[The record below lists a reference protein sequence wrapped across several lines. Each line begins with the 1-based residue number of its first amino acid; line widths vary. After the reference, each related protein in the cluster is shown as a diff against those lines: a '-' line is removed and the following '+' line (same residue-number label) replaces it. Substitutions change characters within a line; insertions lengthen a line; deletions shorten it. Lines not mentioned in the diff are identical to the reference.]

1 MTHLNLKPGLFNLR
15 FDLPAA
21 LVVFLVAL
29 PLCLGVAV
37 ASGVPAFSG
46 IIAGAV
52 GGIVIGML
60 SGSQLSVSG
69 PAAGL
74 TVIVLSAVQSLPTFE
89 TFLLAVFLSGI
100 IQAILGFIKAGVI
113 GDFIPSAVI
122 RGMLAAIGLILIL
135 KQIPHA
141 VGYDKDYEGDFSF
154 SQSDGRNTITEIFHL
169 ANEVLSTGAILIAI
183 TCLLLLNLW
192 DNKKIKSHPI
202 LQYIPGPLVAV
213 VFGIVANTVFNASI
227 PSLVIAPEHL
237 VNIPVASD
245 IAAFFLQFT
254 TPDFSQIG
262 NTEVWVIAFTL
273 AIVASV
279 ETLLSIEAVDKID
292 PFKRISPT
300 NRELVAQGAGNVIS
314 GLIGGM
320 PVTSVIVRS
329 SANVSSGGRTRMS
342 TILHG
347 LLLLLSVAIIPRVL
361 NLIPLSALAAV
372 LISVGYKLTKPEIFV
387 RKWKKG
393 FAHFIPFVVTIL
405 AILLTD
411 LLKGVFIGL
420 LMGSAFILFSNFK
433 SAITYVVDGH
443 QHLIRFKK
451 NLSFIHKLELRK
463 LLRTI
468 PDESVV
474 LIDLS
479 RIDFVDYDNAE
490 ILNDFIDNASLRGVK
505 VIVKRNEMHSA
516 DIVKEQ
522 TEIPEEL
529 LQP

>member
-1 MTHLNLKPGLFNLR
+1 MTHLNLKPGLSNLR
-15 FDLPAA
+15 YDLPAA

-52 GGIVIGML
+52 GGIIIGLL

-74 TVIVLSAVQSLPTFE
+74 TVIVLSAVNSLPSFE
-89 TFLLAVFLSGI
+89 SFLLAVFLSGI
-100 IQAILGFIKAGVI
+100 IQAILGVVKAGVI

-154 SQSDGRNTITEIFHL
+154 SQTDGRNTFSEIFHL
-169 ANEVLSTGAILIAI
+169 ANEALSPGAIVIAL
-183 TCLLLLNLW
+183 TCLILLNLW
-192 DNKKIKSHPI
+192 DNKKIKSHPL

-213 VFGIVANTVFNASI
+213 VFGIVANIIFNSSFQFLSI
-227 PSLVIAPEHL
+227 AAEHL

-245 IAAFFLQFT
+245 ASAFFLQFT
-254 TPDFSQIG
+254 APDFSQIG
-262 NTEVWVIAFTL
+262 NPEIWVTAFTL

-300 NRELVAQGAGNVIS
+300 NRELVAQGAGNVVS

-342 TILHG
+342 TIIHG
-347 LLLLLSVAIIPRVL
+347 ILLLLSVAIIPRVL

-372 LISVGYKLTKPEIFV
+372 LIAVGYKLTKPEIFI

-393 FAHFIPFVVTIL
+393 YAHFVPFVVTIL

-420 LMGSAFILFSNFK
+420 LMGSAFILFSNFR
-433 SAITYVVDGH
+433 SAITYVVDGR

-468 PDESVV
+468 PDETVV

-505 VIVKRNEMHSA
+505 VIVKRNESHA
-516 DIVKEQ
+516 TDIVKEQ
-522 TEIPEEL
+522 SEIPVEL

>member
-1 MTHLNLKPGLFNLR
+1 MKHLNLSPGFHNLR
-15 FDLPAA
+15 FDLPAS

-52 GGIVIGML
+52 GGIVIGL
-60 SGSQLSVSG
+60 ISGSQLSVSG

-74 TVIVLSAVQSLPTFE
+74 TVIVLSAVQHLPSFE

-100 IQAILGFIKAGVI
+100 LQLMLGVIKAGII

-122 RGMLAAIGLILIL
+122 CGMLAAIGLILIL

-154 SQSDGRNTITEIFHL
+154 SQTDGENTFSELIHL
-169 ANEVLSTGAILIAI
+169 ANELLSPGAIFIALAS
-183 TCLLLLNLW
+183 LLLLNLW
-192 DNKKIKSHPI
+192 DHKKIKSHAF
-202 LQYIPGPLVAV
+202 LQYIPGPLLV
-213 VFGIVANTVFNASI
+213 VVLGIVSNQFFLSAFLSFA
-227 PSLVIAPEHL
+227 IAPEHL
-237 VNIPVASD
+237 VNIPVAADTS
-245 IAAFFLQFT
+245 AFLHQFT
-254 TPDFSQIG
+254 TPDFTHIG
-262 NTEVWVIAFTL
+262 NPDVWLTAFTL

-300 NRELVAQGAGNVIS
+300 NRELIAQGTGNIVS

-347 LLLLLSVAIIPRVL
+347 CLLLLSVALIPSVL

-372 LISVGYKLTKPEIFV
+372 LISVGYKLTKPEIFI

-393 FAHFIPFVVTIL
+393 RAHFYPFVITIV

-411 LLKGVFIGL
+411 LLKGVCVGL
-420 LMGSAFILFSNFK
+420 IAGSAFIIFSNFK
-433 SAITYVVDGH
+433 SAITYVDDGKN
-443 QHLIRFKK
+443 HLIRFKK
-451 NLSFIHKLELRK
+451 DLSFIHKLELRK

-468 PDESVV
+468 PDDSNVI
-474 LIDLS
+474 IDLK
-479 RIDFVDYDNAE
+479 RIHFVDYDNAE
-490 ILNDFIDNASLRGVK
+490 IINDFIDNASLRGVR
-505 VIVKRNEMHSA
+505 VIVERNETHAA
-516 DIVKEQ
+516 DIVKE
-522 TEIPEEL
+522 PVVS
-529 LQP
+529 

>member
-1 MTHLNLKPGLFNLR
+1 MTHLNLQPGLSNLR
-15 FDLPAA
+15 YDLPAA

-52 GGIVIGML
+52 GGIIIGLL

-74 TVIVLSAVQSLPTFE
+74 TVIVLSAVNSLPSFE
-89 TFLLAVFLSGI
+89 SFLLAVFLSGI
-100 IQAILGFIKAGVI
+100 IQAILGVVKAGVI

-154 SQSDGRNTITEIFHL
+154 SQTDGRNTFSEIFHL
-169 ANEVLSTGAILIAI
+169 ANEALSPGAIVIAL
-183 TCLLLLNLW
+183 TCLILLNLW
-192 DNKKIKSHPI
+192 DNKRIKSHPL

-213 VFGIVANTVFNASI
+213 VFGIVANMIFNSYFPFLA
-227 PSLVIAPEHL
+227 IAAEHL

-245 IAAFFLQFT
+245 ASAFFLQFT

-262 NTEVWVIAFTL
+262 NPEIWVTAFTL

-300 NRELVAQGAGNVIS
+300 NRELVAQGAGNVVS

-342 TILHG
+342 TIIHG
-347 LLLLLSVAIIPRVL
+347 ILLLLSVAIIPHVL

-372 LISVGYKLTKPEIFV
+372 LIAVGYKLTKPEIFI

-393 FAHFIPFVVTIL
+393 FAHFVPFVVTIL

-420 LMGSAFILFSNFK
+420 LMGSAFILFSNFR
-433 SAITYVVDGH
+433 SAITYVVDGR

-468 PDESVV
+468 PDETVV

-505 VIVKRNEMHSA
+505 VIVKRNETHA
-516 DIVKEQ
+516 TDIVKEQ
-522 TEIPEEL
+522 SEIPVEL

>member
-1 MTHLNLKPGLFNLR
+1 MPSNSLKPSWGNLR
-15 FDLPAA
+15 YDGPAA

-52 GGIVIGML
+52 GGIVIGLL

-74 TVIVLSAVQSLPTFE
+74 TVIVLSAVQNLPSFE
-89 TFLLAVFLSGI
+89 AFLLAVFLSGI
-100 IQAILGFIKAGVI
+100 IQLLLGVLKAGLI

-154 SQSDGRNTITEIFHL
+154 SQSDGRNTITELLSLF
-169 ANEVLSTGAILIAI
+169 NEALSPGAIVISVLGIV
-183 TCLLLLNLW
+183 LLNLW
-192 DNKKIKSHPI
+192 EHKRIKNHPL
-202 LQYIPGPLVAV
+202 LQYIPGPLLAV
-213 VFGIVANTVFNASI
+213 VLGVLANNLFRSVAPQFVLAS
-227 PSLVIAPEHL
+227 EHL
-237 VNIPVASD
+237 VNIPVAVS
-245 IAAFFLQFT
+245 ATSFLEQFKA
-254 TPDFSQIG
+254 PDFSYIS
-262 NTEVWVIAFTL
+262 NTQVWMTALTL

-300 NRELVAQGAGNVIS
+300 NRELVAQGVGNMAS
-314 GLIGGM
+314 GLAGGM

-329 SANVSSGGRTRMS
+329 SANVSSGGRTRIS

-347 LLLLLSVAIIPRVL
+347 LLLLLSVALIPFIL
-361 NLIPLSALAAV
+361 NQIPLSALAAV
-372 LISVGYKLTKPEIFV
+372 LISVGFKLTKPEIFM

-393 FAHFIPFVVTIL
+393 LAHFVPFVITIL

-411 LLKGVFIGL
+411 LLVGVMIGIL
-420 LMGSAFILFSNFK
+420 AGSVFVLVSNFK
-433 SAITYVVDGH
+433 SSVVYVQSGNN
-443 QHLIRFKK
+443 HLIKFKK
-451 NLSFIHKLELRK
+451 NLSFVHKAELRRVFRQVPDGVSV
-463 LLRTI
+463 LL
-468 PDESVV
+468 DVSKVE
-474 LIDLS
+474 
-479 RIDFVDYDNAE
+479 FVDYDNAE
-490 ILNDFIDNASLRGVK
+490 IINDFIDNAALREVQ
-505 VIVKRNEMHSA
+505 VILKRNETHTT
-516 DIVKEQ
+516 DIIKE
-522 TEIPEEL
+522 PVL
-529 LQP
+529 LT

>member
-1 MTHLNLKPGLFNLR
+1 
-15 FDLPAA
+15 
-21 LVVFLVAL
+21 
-29 PLCLGVAV
+29 
-37 ASGVPAFSG
+37 
-46 IIAGAV
+46 
-52 GGIVIGML
+52 
-60 SGSQLSVSG
+60 
-69 PAAGL
+69 
-74 TVIVLSAVQSLPTFE
+74 
-89 TFLLAVFLSGI
+89 
-100 IQAILGFIKAGVI
+100 
-113 GDFIPSAVI
+113 
-122 RGMLAAIGLILIL
+122 
-135 KQIPHA
+135 
-141 VGYDKDYEGDFSF
+141 
-154 SQSDGRNTITEIFHL
+154 
-169 ANEVLSTGAILIAI
+169 
-183 TCLLLLNLW
+183 
-192 DNKKIKSHPI
+192 
-202 LQYIPGPLVAV
+202 
-213 VFGIVANTVFNASI
+213 
-227 PSLVIAPEHL
+227 
-237 VNIPVASD
+237 
-245 IAAFFLQFT
+245 
-254 TPDFSQIG
+254 
-262 NTEVWVIAFTL
+262 
-273 AIVASV
+273 V

>member
-1 MTHLNLKPGLFNLR
+1 MKHLNLSPGFQNLR
-15 FDLPAA
+15 FDLPAS

-52 GGIVIGML
+52 GGIIIGLL

-74 TVIVLSAVQSLPTFE
+74 TVIVLSAVQHLPSFE
-89 TFLLAVFLSGI
+89 AFLLAVFLSGI
-100 IQAILGFIKAGVI
+100 IQVLLGIIKAGVI

-141 VGYDKDYEGDFSF
+141 LGYDKDYEGDFSF
-154 SQSDGRNTITEIFHL
+154 SQSDGENTFSELIHL
-169 ANEVLSTGAILIAI
+169 ANEILSPGAILIAL
-183 TCLLLLNLW
+183 TALLLLNFW
-192 DNKKIKSHPI
+192 EHKKIKSHPF
-202 LQYIPGPLVAV
+202 LQYIPGPLLV
-213 VFGIVANTVFNASI
+213 VVLGIVANQLFVASF
-227 PSLVIAPEHL
+227 PGFAIAPEHL
-237 VNIPVASD
+237 VNIPVAAD
-245 IAAFFLQFT
+245 AASFFGQFT
-254 TPDFSQIG
+254 SPDFGHIG
-262 NTEVWVIAFTL
+262 NPEVWMTAFTL

-300 NRELVAQGAGNVIS
+300 NRELVAQGAGNIVS
-314 GLIGGM
+314 GMIGGM

-329 SANVSSGGRTRMS
+329 SANVSSGGRTRMA

-347 LLLLLSVAIIPRVL
+347 CLLLLSVALIPMVL

-393 FAHFIPFVVTIL
+393 YAHFFPFVITIA

-411 LLKGVFIGL
+411 LLKGVCVGL
-420 LMGSAFILFSNFK
+420 IAGSAFVIFSNFK
-433 SAITYVVDGH
+433 SAITYVEDGKN
-443 QHLIRFKK
+443 HLIRFKK
-451 NLSFIHKLELRK
+451 DLSFIHKLELRK

-468 PDESVV
+468 PDDALVI
-474 LIDLS
+474 IDLS
-479 RIDFVDYDNAE
+479 RINFVDYDNAE
-490 ILNDFIDNASLRGVK
+490 IINDFIDNAGLRGVK
-505 VIVKRNEMHSA
+505 VIVERNETHAA
-516 DIVKEQ
+516 DIVKE
-522 TEIPEEL
+522 PVAD
-529 LQP
+529 